1 MPRAAPPAWS
11 RLRSFAGALAWGSW
25 YSLNDPEMWFQLTAP
40 TILLFLLLF
49 PRRLVRPLLP
59 LWAAA
64 TLAVNLA
71 VIAVPTAAYPFR
83 RAGAEL
89 RAAFTPKDLLLDFAA
104 YPGGAY
110 LGFFN
115 TPGVP
120 RIAVDKLYFADR
132 DPTAFFAALRARI
145 DGTLANGGRVIAF
158 GVLDPRMW
166 DAPWSL
172 LAARGMP
179 KARLVGFF
187 TRNYRIKKL
196 PPIAGLQEA
205 EVLPRT

>member
-1 MPRAAPPAWS
+1 M
-11 RLRSFAGALAWGSW
+11 
-25 YSLNDPEMWFQLTAP
+25 
-40 TILLFLLLF
+40 
-49 PRRLVRPLLP
+49 RPLLP

-83 RAGAEL
+83 RAAEEL

-110 LGFFN
+110 LGFFD

-132 DPTAFFAALRARI
+132 DPHRLLRGPPGAI
-145 DGTLANGGRVIAF
+145 DGTLANGRPRGRLRSAGSADVGRTLGPACCE
-158 GVLDPRMW
+158 GECPRTG
-166 DAPWSL
+166 SS
-172 LAARGMP
+172 
-179 KARLVGFF
+179 GFF
-187 TRNYRIKKL
+187 TRDL
-196 PPIAGLQEA
+196 PDQEAASDRGLQEA